1 MEDLIESQLESVV
14 PIFFAALFSFV
25 FANFIPLLVAVLVL
39 LLVIIFFVLK
49 AKHSHTTRLL
59 KQATQLQQETA
70 AQLSGVLIS
79 TDTFRDLDLG
89 LAEGETEG
97 RLRHMQESALALHQQ
112 SQELAG
118 KLNANRPAFFSLL
131 EPLHHAKLLVHEAE
145 DLRHRVQRYLKD
157 MSSIGQSVKKANQ
170 QMRQL
175 DNQLEAVTEL
185 INQLVTQTGFP
196 LDVLKE
202 QLEQTTLTVTQLDK
216 LTAFD
221 SLQAEPELAKLGRSI
236 DALQKRTEEHGKNI
250 SLFMQMLERVKR
262 AEQQWQLQFDG
273 GQPPVQ
279 GAGLNEILLKKNL
292 IVEQV
297 EASLRAGRQVDL
309 RAAALDIEAIMREVS
324 QMMHTD

>member
-1 MEDLIESQLESVV
+1 
-14 PIFFAALFSFV
+14 
-25 FANFIPLLVAVLVL
+25 
-39 LLVIIFFVLK
+39 
-49 AKHSHTTRLL
+49 
-59 KQATQLQQETA
+59 
-70 AQLSGVLIS
+70 
-79 TDTFRDLDLG
+79 DTFRDLDLG

-145 DLRHRVQRYLKD
+145 DLRHRVQRYLQD

-175 DNQLEAVTEL
+175 DNQLKAVTEL

-202 QLEQTTLTVTQLDK
+202 QLKQTTLTVSQLDK

-250 SLFMQMLERVKR
+250 SLFMEMLERLKR
-262 AEQQWQLQFDG
+262 VEEQWQQQFEG
-273 GQPPVQ
+273 VNGVESPVQ
-279 GAGLNEILLKKNL
+279 GADFNEVLQRKNL